1 MPKATP
7 LTPKARKGCRVS
19 PSSENIPETRPRRDS
34 WLGEI
39 AAESHFH
46 KLFNLLPGVHFFAKN
61 REGETMLSSQGIL
74 RLYGMRDES
83 EIVGMTDFD
92 LNPASMAEA
101 YVQDDRQ
108 IHASGEPILD
118 KVELWFDEQGL
129 PDWYLVSKLPIRSR
143 TGDIIGIMGLLRPF
157 SGHADLPS
165 AHQEMVPA
173 VQHIR
178 THFRRR
184 IDLADLAKAVGLS
197 PRQLQRKFRQTLG
210 LSPQEL
216 LIKTRVMAASR
227 ALREGDA
234 SIAEIAT
241 ECGFYDQSSFTEHFR
256 RYMGQ
261 TPLRFRKT
269 PHKVTGLP
277 EVR

>member
-7 LTPKARKGCRVS
+7 LTPKAAQGDRTS
-19 PSSENIPETRPRRDS
+19 PPSEARATREA

-46 KLFNLLPGVHFFAKN
+46 KLFDLLPGVHFFAKN
-61 REGETMLSSQGIL
+61 RTGETMFSSHGIL

-83 EIVGMTDFD
+83 EIVGLTDFD
-92 LNPASMAEA
+92 LNPASMAEV

-108 IHASGEPILD
+108 IYARGEPILD

-129 PDWYLVSKLPIRSR
+129 PDWYMVSKLPIRSR
-143 TGDIIGIMGLLRPF
+143 TGEIIGIMGILRPF
-157 SGHADLPS
+157 SGPSGLPS

-173 VQHIR
+173 VQYIR

-197 PRQLQRKFRQTLG
+197 PRQLQRRFRQTLG

-234 SIAEIAT
+234 SIAEIAA

-261 TPLRFRKT
+261 TPLRFRKA
-269 PHKVTGLP
+269 PHKVAGTHRKC
-277 EVR
+277 E

>member
-1 MPKATP
+1 MF
-7 LTPKARKGCRVS
+7 
-19 PSSENIPETRPRRDS
+19 SS
-34 WLGEI
+34 
-39 AAESHFH
+39 H
-46 KLFNLLPGVHFFAKN
+46 
-61 REGETMLSSQGIL
+61 GIL

-83 EIVGMTDFD
+83 EIVGLTDFD
-92 LNPASMAEA
+92 LNPASMAEV

-108 IHASGEPILD
+108 IYASGKPILD

-129 PDWYLVSKLPIRSR
+129 PDWYMVSKLPIRSR
-143 TGDIIGIMGLLRPF
+143 TEEIIGIMGILRPF
-157 SGHADLPS
+157 SGPSGLPS

-173 VQHIR
+173 VKYIR

-184 IDLADLAKAVGLS
+184 VDLGDLAKAVGLS
-197 PRQLQRKFRQTLG
+197 PRQLQRKFRQTFG

-269 PHKVTGLP
+269 PHKVAGH
-277 EVR
+277 